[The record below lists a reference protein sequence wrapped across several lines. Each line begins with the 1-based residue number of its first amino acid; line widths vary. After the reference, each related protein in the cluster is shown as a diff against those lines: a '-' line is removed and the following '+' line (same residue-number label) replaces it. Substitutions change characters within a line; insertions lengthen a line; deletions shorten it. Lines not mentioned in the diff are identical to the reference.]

1 MLSYPPHV
9 RKVLLIPPSLL
20 REFLAENG
28 EEPEGLGRVGKGRGG
43 GWSTFS
49 SKKFHHI

>member
-28 EEPEGLGRVGKGRGG
+28 EEPEGLGRG
-43 GWSTFS
+43 GWSTFL